1 MALKRTASGKVDKRT
16 TQYKE
21 MVERARKARAAK
33 GENSGGWIAL
43 LITGLMSAAAYY
55 FFFYN
60 K

>member
-33 GENSGGWIAL
+33 GGNSGGWIVL